1 MNDKGFIINSD
12 QSLLN
17 KAGVYIYQSILDPEK
32 FYIGSTYDLYIRFNQ
47 HRTLVINRF
56 TDCPKFYN
64 HVQKYGW
71 ENLRFGICE
80 PTVREQHS
88 GKDIKE
94 IRKIITDR
102 EQNYFKL
109 YSPSLNVNPEANSR
123 LGAKFSEA
131 SRKKVSEAKSGIN
144 HHLFGKTHSK
154 ATRQKISLAQLGKTN
169 SFL

>member
-1 MNDKGFIINSD
+1 LNDKGFIINSD

-32 FYIGSTYDLYIRFNQ
+32 FYIGSTCDLYIRFNQ

-71 ENLRFGICE
+71 ENLRFGIYE

-102 EQNYFKL
+102 EQNYLKL
-109 YSPSLNVNPEANSR
+109 YSPTLNVNPEANSR
-123 LGAKFSEA
+123 LGAKFS
-131 SRKKVSEAKSGIN
+131 
-144 HHLFGKTHSK
+144 
-154 ATRQKISLAQLGKTN
+154 
-169 SFL
+169 